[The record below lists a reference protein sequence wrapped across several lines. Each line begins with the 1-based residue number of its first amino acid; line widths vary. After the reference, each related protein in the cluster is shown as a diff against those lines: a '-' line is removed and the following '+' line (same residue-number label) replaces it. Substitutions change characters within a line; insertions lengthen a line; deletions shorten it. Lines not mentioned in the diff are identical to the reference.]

1 MLAILVVDNNQVI
14 DSIILVSTTVIKKYT
29 VLLLANK
36 VKIYTM
42 TGKNKYV
49 WSKRQNRR

>member
-1 MLAILVVDNNQVI
+1 MAILVVDNSQEI
-14 DSIILVSTTVIKKYT
+14 DGIILVSTTVIKKYT

-36 VKIYTM
+36 VKLCTM